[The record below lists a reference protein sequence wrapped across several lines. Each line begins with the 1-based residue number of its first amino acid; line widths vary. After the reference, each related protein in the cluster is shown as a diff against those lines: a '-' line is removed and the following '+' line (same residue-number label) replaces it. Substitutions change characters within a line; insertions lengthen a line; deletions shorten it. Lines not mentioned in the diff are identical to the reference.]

1 MWDSAVQNI
10 RVRDGT
16 RSIWKT
22 FLAEERHDGSFFSFF
37 FFFGIGGTLFSSPS
51 SYPHLFAVGAH
62 LQPTLAFSFFYHF
75 LHHLCKGRSFL
86 DTEKERCIFFYLS
99 FLFTSFFC
107 FGQKPFHIDDC
118 NRLLMHSRRIEMG
131 GGFWKEFI
139 GRRVFRKEG
148 GKQQWKAERGT
159 RKTNNIHN

>member
-22 FLAEERHDGSFFSFF
+22 FLAEERHDGSFFFI
-37 FFFGIGGTLFSSPS
+37 FFGIGGTFFSSPS

-62 LQPTLAFSFFYHF
+62 LQPTLAFSFFFFYHF

-86 DTEKERCIFFYLS
+86 DTEKERCIFLS
-99 FLFTSFFC
+99 FLFTIFFVLVKNL
-107 FGQKPFHIDDC
+107 FTLMIAIDC
-118 NRLLMHSRRIEMG
+118 
-131 GGFWKEFI
+131 
-139 GRRVFRKEG
+139 
-148 GKQQWKAERGT
+148 
-159 RKTNNIHN
+159 